1 MIQKLRTL
9 INNHEDLE
17 VYQIA
22 FDAAMTIFS
31 ISKDFPKEE
40 KYSLTD
46 QIRRSSRSVCANL
59 AEAWRRRR
67 YKGSFLL
74 RLNDAEAEAA
84 ESQVW
89 LKFAVKC
96 GYLDVETGRKIYSQY
111 NQILGMIVAMTNN
124 ADRWLLKKT

>member
-1 MIQKLRTL
+1 M
-9 INNHEDLE
+9 
-17 VYQIA
+17 A
-22 FDAAMTIFS
+22 FDAAMKIFEL
-31 ISKDFPKEE
+31 SKTFPQEE

-67 YKGSFLL
+67 YKGSFLT

-84 ESQVW
+84 ETQVW

-96 GYLDVETGRKIYSQY
+96 NYLDLDKGRELYSQY
-111 NQILGMIVAMTNN
+111 NQILAVIVKMPNCP
-124 ADRWLLKKT
+124 DKCLLKNS